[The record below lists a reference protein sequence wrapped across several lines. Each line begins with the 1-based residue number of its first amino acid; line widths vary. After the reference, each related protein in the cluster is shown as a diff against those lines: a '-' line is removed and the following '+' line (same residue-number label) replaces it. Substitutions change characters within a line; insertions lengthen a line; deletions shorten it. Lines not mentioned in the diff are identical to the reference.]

1 VLKERRRISQDRPK
15 GIKREDTGLRRMFR
29 QPTPDTDP
37 LEVYSSEEE
46 VPVPKK
52 RIRDNTVP
60 SRKWMKRFFEGREYC
75 IVPQ

>member
-1 VLKERRRISQDRPK
+1 
-15 GIKREDTGLRRMFR
+15 MFR

-52 RIRDNTVP
+52 RIRDNRVP